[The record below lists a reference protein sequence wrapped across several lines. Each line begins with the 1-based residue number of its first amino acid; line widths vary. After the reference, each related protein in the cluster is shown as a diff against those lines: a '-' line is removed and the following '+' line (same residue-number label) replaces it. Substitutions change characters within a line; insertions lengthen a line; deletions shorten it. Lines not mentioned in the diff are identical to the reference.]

1 MSWPSS
7 RAETATRVSID
18 RTPLRPPTGRTSGTS
33 SSKGTSSYSS
43 TLLRASISRP
53 AGPRNPIMTEIA
65 SLLETYETL
74 EDLAEENQKLKA
86 ENRELRQKLGQNR
99 KRLTP
104 REVADLRRLYRT
116 TGMNQTELAAVF
128 DINPA
133 TVSRI
138 VRGIYH

>member
-1 MSWPSS
+1 
-7 RAETATRVSID
+7 
-18 RTPLRPPTGRTSGTS
+18 
-33 SSKGTSSYSS
+33 
-43 TLLRASISRP
+43 
-53 AGPRNPIMTEIA
+53 MTEIA